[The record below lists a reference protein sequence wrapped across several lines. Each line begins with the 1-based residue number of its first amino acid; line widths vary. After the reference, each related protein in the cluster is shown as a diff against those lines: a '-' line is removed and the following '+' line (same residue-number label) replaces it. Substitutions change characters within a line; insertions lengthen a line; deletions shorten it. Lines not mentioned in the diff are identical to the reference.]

1 MARAQNAP
9 RSASNVSTEPASGGR
24 LRTWGSTLPV
34 VLLLVAVI
42 GYGTAELLHGQLLAL
57 GEHWWPEYHQLRHD
71 PEEPSCDPNAI
82 AVAAPVD
89 EEEEDLL
96 DDILDDEED
105 EEAGQA
111 PGPGEAEP
119 PSPQEGEDEGDDDEA
134 LLDDLIDDDDDDDD
148 KQTGRLD
155 AAAAAGLAAE
165 AALTKCRDKHALYE
179 DIQARLTP
187 GVIRF
192 RTFETGVAAAVHLA
206 VEHFQHILV
215 LILLLCAITA
225 TAIRSHISLRP
236 ARYHI
241 EERTSQVT
249 QLIANLMLAYSAYAK
264 RSVDQASGIAID
276 HETLPI
282 LWMLGFTAMAAL
294 NVGHLIR
301 PPSSLEPGGQ
311 IRRGLLAVPL
321 YTTMCLIA
329 GGYFLL
335 SEGYTSG
342 LSTYLGRLP
351 EHAIL
356 YIHVGL
362 YVWAGML
369 LKQTRLATLFF
380 DLIRPWK
387 LPPELL
393 AFVVVAFAAIPTAFS
408 GASGIFVIAVGG
420 VIYQELRRAGARRQ
434 LALAA
439 TAMSGSLGVVLRP
452 CLLVVIVASLNQE
465 VTTDQLFLW
474 GTRVFML
481 TAGLFAVAALMV
493 RDAPLTMAPPREG
506 LSGSVAALRPL
517 IPYAIVFGVLVMA
530 YAFGLNAHLDEHSA
544 PFILPVILMAV
555 LVLDRSIAKRSSSD
569 DEAPGRRV
577 TQAIGDATHETTEH
591 IGALL
596 TLMGLSICLGG
607 IVERAEVMSLV
618 PATFGSVW
626 LAMSL
631 LVVVLVIIGMT
642 MDPYGAVI
650 LVSATIASVAY
661 RNGIDPV
668 HFWMVVLV
676 AFELGYLTP
685 PVALNHLLTRQ
696 VVGIEEA
703 RLADLEGDT
712 FWRRHERIL
721 LPVSVMATALI
732 IVAFLPLL
740 LAA

>member
-1 MARAQNAP
+1 M
-9 RSASNVSTEPASGGR
+9 SAGPASGGR

-42 GYGTAELLHGQLLAL
+42 GYGTAELLHGQLLTL

-71 PEEPSCDPNAI
+71 PEEPACDPDAI
-82 AVAAPVD
+82 AVVAPED
-89 EEEEDLL
+89 DEEEDLL
-96 DDILDDEED
+96 DDILEDEDDESD
-105 EEAGQA
+105 DASGTA
-111 PGPGEAEP
+111 PGPSEAAP
-119 PSPQEGEDEGDDDEA
+119 PSLEDDEADEA
-134 LLDDLIDDDDDDDD
+134 LLDDLLEDDEDDEDDEASP
-148 KQTGRLD
+148 TGRQD
-155 AAAAAGLAAE
+155 AAAAAKVAAE
-165 AALTKCRDKHALYE
+165 AARAKCRAKHALYA
-179 DIQARLTP
+179 DIQTRITP
-187 GVIRF
+187 GVVRF

-215 LILLLCAITA
+215 LILLLCAITT

-236 ARYHI
+236 ARYQI

-264 RSVDQASGIAID
+264 RNVDQASGIAID

-282 LWMLGFTAMAAL
+282 LWMLGFTVMAAL

-301 PPSSLEPGGQ
+301 PPASLEPGGQ

-387 LPPELL
+387 LPPEIL
-393 AFVVVAFAAIPTAFS
+393 AFVVVAFAAVPTAFS

-493 RDAPLTMAPPREG
+493 RDAPLTMAPAREG
-506 LSGSVAALRPL
+506 LSGSAAALRPL
-517 IPYAIVFGVLVMA
+517 LPYAIVFGVLVMA
-530 YAFGLNAHLDEHSA
+530 YALGLNAHLDEHSA

-555 LVLDRSIAKRSSSD
+555 LVLDRSIAKRSASN
-569 DEAPGRRV
+569 EAPGRRV

-607 IVERAEVMSLV
+607 IVERAEIMSLV

-696 VVGIEEA
+696 VVGVEEA
-703 RLADLEGDT
+703 RLADQEGDT

-721 LPVSVMATALI
+721 LPVCVMATALV
-732 IVAFLPLL
+732 IVAFVPLL